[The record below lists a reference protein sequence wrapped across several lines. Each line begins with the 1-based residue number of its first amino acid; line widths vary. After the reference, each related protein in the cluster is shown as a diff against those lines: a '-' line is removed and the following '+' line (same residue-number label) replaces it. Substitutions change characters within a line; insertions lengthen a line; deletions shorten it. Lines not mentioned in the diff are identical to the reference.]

1 MSKSYCYNKYFQWQE
16 IYPAFQEL
24 LLFRLVTVSSVEFN
38 LARAIAVVAETH
50 PQRTALIH
58 RGTEVLFPEFVD
70 RYRRLGSALDAAG
83 ISCRRERPEL
93 AGHESGQDH
102 IALYLNNEI
111 EYLEGMLGGWA
122 ARAATFNVNHRYIAD
137 ELCYLLTD
145 SNAKAVIVNSAYAP
159 NLADVLPQLPNIELI
174 VQVPDESDNELLTGA
189 IFYNDFLQNHE
200 PRNLDDCSPDDLY
213 VLYTGGTTGM
223 PKGVLWRN
231 ADFFV
236 GALGGL
242 NRKENREYVSY
253 AEIAKAA
260 DRGTLRWMTSAPF
273 MHGAAQ
279 WIALQALSMGHTVVL
294 PDLTDRYDAASVLK
308 ACERED
314 VEFLQIVGDAFAR
327 PLLDALK
334 SGETVPTSLRSIIS
348 GGAVLN
354 SELKEELKEQ
364 FNGVTIRD
372 SIGSSETGVQGSNV
386 STKEEK
392 ASTGDFEPASGSAV
406 VNSQMDAVV
415 EAGSEEIGWFAMSG
429 RVPLGYLND
438 SEKTRQ
444 TFPVIDG
451 VRFSV
456 PGDRARL
463 LEDGRIQVLGR
474 DSVTINSG
482 GEKIFAEEVENAVKT
497 HPAVYDAV
505 VCGRSSPRWGSEVVA
520 IVQLVGQAQ
529 VLESDI
535 IEHCGKHIARY
546 KRPKAVVKVDE
557 IKRSPAGKPDYRWAQ
572 TVAQELRT
580 D

>member
-1 MSKSYCYNKYFQWQE
+1 M
-16 IYPAFQEL
+16 
-24 LLFRLVTVSSVEFN
+24 EFN
-38 LARAIAVVAETH
+38 LARVIAAVADAY
-50 PQRTALIH
+50 PDRTALVH
-58 RGTEVLFPEFVD
+58 QGNEVLFPEFVD
-70 RYRRLGSALDAAG
+70 RYRRLGSALTAAG
-83 ISCRRERPEL
+83 IGCKTERPDL

-102 IALYLNNEI
+102 IALYLNNEP
-111 EYLEGMLGGWA
+111 EYLESMLGGWA
-122 ARAATFNVNHRYIAD
+122 SRTATFNVNHRYVAD
-137 ELCYLLTD
+137 ELLYLLND
-145 SNAKAVIVNSAYAP
+145 SQAKAVIVNSAYAP
-159 NLADVLPQLPNIELI
+159 NLAEVLPQLPNIKLI
-174 VQVPDESDNELLTGA
+174 IQVPDASNNELLKDA
-189 IFYNDFLQNHE
+189 IFYDDFIQGHD

-242 NRKENREYVSY
+242 NRKENREYQSY
-253 AEIAKAA
+253 TELATAA
-260 DRGTLRWMTSAPF
+260 GRGTLRWMTSAPF

-294 PDLTDRYDAASVLK
+294 PDVTDRYDATSVLQ
-308 ACERED
+308 ACEREE

-327 PLLDALK
+327 PLLDASK
-334 SGETVPTSLRSIIS
+334 SGQLVPRSLRSIIS

-354 SELKEELKEQ
+354 SELKEEIKQQ
-364 FNGVTIRD
+364 FDGVTIRD

-386 STKEEK
+386 STKEQT
-392 ASTGDFEPASGSAV
+392 ASTGDFVPASGSTV
-406 VNSQMDAVV
+406 VNSTMDAVV

-438 SEKTRQ
+438 AEKTQR
-444 TFPVIDG
+444 TFPVING

-463 LEDGRIQVLGR
+463 LADGRIEVLGR

-482 GEKIFAEEVENAVKT
+482 GEKIFAEEVEKAVKT

-505 VCGRSSPRWGSEVVA
+505 VCGRPSARWGSEVVA
-520 IVQLVGQAQ
+520 IVQLVEQKED
-529 VLESDI
+529 LEDEI
-535 IEHCGKHIARY
+535 IEHCGNHIARY
-546 KRPKAVVKVDE
+546 KRPKSIIEVAE

-572 TVAQELRT
+572 TIAQEARP

>member
-1 MSKSYCYNKYFQWQE
+1 M
-16 IYPAFQEL
+16 
-24 LLFRLVTVSSVEFN
+24 EFN
-38 LARAIAVVAETH
+38 LARVIAAVADAY
-50 PQRTALIH
+50 PDRTALVH
-58 RGTEVLFPEFVD
+58 QGNEVLFPEFVD
-70 RYRRLGSALDAAG
+70 RYRRLGSALTAAG
-83 ISCRRERPEL
+83 IGCKTERPDL

-102 IALYLNNEI
+102 IALYLNNEP
-111 EYLEGMLGGWA
+111 EYLESMLGGWA
-122 ARAATFNVNHRYIAD
+122 SRTATFNVNHRYVAD
-137 ELCYLLTD
+137 ELLYLLND
-145 SNAKAVIVNSAYAP
+145 SQAKAVIVNSAYAP
-159 NLADVLPQLPNIELI
+159 NLAEVLPQLPNIKLI
-174 VQVPDESDNELLTGA
+174 IQVPDASNNELLKDA
-189 IFYNDFLQNHE
+189 IFYDDFIQGHD

-242 NRKENREYVSY
+242 NRKENREYQSY
-253 AEIAKAA
+253 TELAGAA
-260 DRGTLRWMTSAPF
+260 GRGTLRWMTSAPF

-294 PDLTDRYDAASVLK
+294 PDVTDRYDATSVLQ
-308 ACERED
+308 ACEREE

-327 PLLDALK
+327 PLLDASK
-334 SGETVPTSLRSIIS
+334 SGQLVPRSLRSIIS

-354 SELKEELKEQ
+354 SELKEEIKQQ
-364 FNGVTIRD
+364 FDGVTIRD

-386 STKEEK
+386 STKEQT
-392 ASTGDFEPASGSAV
+392 ASTGDFVPASGSTV
-406 VNSQMDAVV
+406 VNSTMDAVV

-438 SEKTRQ
+438 AEKTQR
-444 TFPVIDG
+444 TFPVING

-463 LEDGRIQVLGR
+463 LADGRIEVLGR

-482 GEKIFAEEVENAVKT
+482 GEKIFAEEVEKAVKT

-505 VCGRSSPRWGSEVVA
+505 VCGRPSARWGSEVVA
-520 IVQLVGQAQ
+520 IVQLVEQKED
-529 VLESDI
+529 LEEEI
-535 IEHCGKHIARY
+535 IEHCGNHIARY
-546 KRPKAVVKVDE
+546 KRPKSIIEVAE

-572 TVAQELRT
+572 TIAQEARP

>member
-1 MSKSYCYNKYFQWQE
+1 M
-16 IYPAFQEL
+16 
-24 LLFRLVTVSSVEFN
+24 EFN
-38 LARAIAVVAETH
+38 LARVIAEVADACPE
-50 PQRTALIH
+50 RIALVH
-58 RGTEVLFPEFVD
+58 RDTEILFPDFVE
-70 RYRRLGSALDAAG
+70 RYRRLGSALSAAG
-83 ISCRRERPEL
+83 IGCQKERSEL

-102 IALYLNNEI
+102 IALYLNNEF
-111 EYLEGMLGGWA
+111 EYLESMLGGWA
-122 ARAATFNVNHRYIAD
+122 ARAATFNVNHRYMAD
-137 ELCYLLTD
+137 ELLYLLTD
-145 SNAKAVIVNSAYAP
+145 SEAKAVIVNSAYAP
-159 NLADVLPQLPNIELI
+159 NLAEVLPQLPNIKLI
-174 VQVPDESDNELLTGA
+174 IQVPDDSNNELLEGA
-189 IFYNDFLQNHE
+189 IYYDDFVQGHD
-200 PRNLDDCSPDDLY
+200 PKDLDDCSPDDLY

-242 NRKENREYVSY
+242 NRKENREYESY
-253 AEIAKAA
+253 VEVAEAA
-260 DRGTLRWMTSAPF
+260 GRGTLRWMTSAPF

-294 PDLTDRYDAASVLK
+294 PDVTDRYDATSVLQ

-327 PLLDALK
+327 PLLDASKAGQL
-334 SGETVPTSLRSIIS
+334 VPRSLRSIIS

-354 SELKEELKEQ
+354 SELKEELKQQ
-364 FNGVTIRD
+364 FGGITIRD

-386 STKEEK
+386 STKEQT
-392 ASTGDFEPASGSAV
+392 ASTGDFVPASGSAV
-406 VNSQMDAVV
+406 VNSTMDAVV

-438 SEKTRQ
+438 AEKTGK
-444 TFPVIDG
+444 TFPVVNG

-463 LEDGRIQVLGR
+463 LADGRIEVLGR

-482 GEKIFAEEVENAVKT
+482 GEKIFAEEVETAVKT

-505 VCGRSSPRWGSEVVA
+505 VCGRPSERWGNEVVA
-520 IVQLVGQAQ
+520 IVQLVEQEQ
-529 VLESDI
+529 DLESEI
-535 IEHCGKHIARY
+535 IEHCASHIARY
-546 KRPKAVVKVDE
+546 KRPKSIIEVGE

-572 TVAQELRT
+572 AIAQESSP

>member
-1 MSKSYCYNKYFQWQE
+1 M
-16 IYPAFQEL
+16 
-24 LLFRLVTVSSVEFN
+24 EFN
-38 LARAIAVVAETH
+38 LARVIAAVAEAH
-50 PQRTALIH
+50 PDRIALIH
-58 RGTEVLFPEFVD
+58 RGSEVTFPDFVN
-70 RYRRLGSALDAAG
+70 RYRRLGNALDAAG
-83 ISCRRERPEL
+83 LSCRKERSEL
-93 AGHESGQDH
+93 GGHESGQDH
-102 IALYLNNEI
+102 IALYLNNEF
-111 EYLEGMLGGWA
+111 EYLESMLGGWA
-122 ARAATFNVNHRYIAD
+122 ARAATFNVNHRYMAD
-137 ELCYLLTD
+137 ELFYLLTD
-145 SNAKAVIVNSAYAP
+145 SSAKAVIVNSAYAP
-159 NLADVLPQLPNIELI
+159 NLAEVLPQLPNIELI
-174 VQVPDESDNELLTGA
+174 VQVPDESGNRLLEGA
-189 IFYNDFLQNHE
+189 VYYNDFVESHE
-200 PRNLDDCSPDDLY
+200 PKDLNDCSPDDLY
-213 VLYTGGTTGM
+213 VLYTGGTTGL

-242 NRKENREYVSY
+242 NRKENREYDSY
-253 AEIAKAA
+253 AEIAGAA
-260 DRGTLRWMTSAPF
+260 GIGTLRWMTSAPF

-294 PDLTDRYDAASVLK
+294 PDITDRYDAASVLEV
-308 ACERED
+308 CERED

-327 PLLDALK
+327 PLLDASK
-334 SGETVPTSLRSIIS
+334 SGQLIPSSLRSIIS

-354 SELKEELKEQ
+354 AELKEKLKQQ
-364 FNGVTIRD
+364 FGGVTIRD

-386 STKEEK
+386 STKTER

-406 VNSQMDAVV
+406 VNAQMDAVV

-438 SEKTRQ
+438 AEKTQ
-444 TFPVIDG
+444 KTFPIIEG

-463 LEDGRIQVLGR
+463 LEDRRIQVLGR

-482 GEKIFAEEVENAVKT
+482 GEKIFAEEVETAVKT

-505 VCGRSSPRWGSEVVA
+505 VCGRPSPRWGNEVVA
-520 IVQLVGQAQ
+520 IVQLADQAE

-535 IEHCGKHIARY
+535 IEHCGSRIARY
-546 KRPKAVVKVDE
+546 KRPKAVIQVDQ

-572 TVAQELRT
+572 SIAREART

>member
-1 MSKSYCYNKYFQWQE
+1 
-16 IYPAFQEL
+16 
-24 LLFRLVTVSSVEFN
+24 
-38 LARAIAVVAETH
+38 
-50 PQRTALIH
+50 
-58 RGTEVLFPEFVD
+58 
-70 RYRRLGSALDAAG
+70 
-83 ISCRRERPEL
+83 
-93 AGHESGQDH
+93 
-102 IALYLNNEI
+102 
-111 EYLEGMLGGWA
+111 MLGGWA
-122 ARAATFNVNHRYIAD
+122 SRTATFNVNHRYVAD
-137 ELCYLLTD
+137 ELLYLLND
-145 SNAKAVIVNSAYAP
+145 SQAKAVIVNSAYAP
-159 NLADVLPQLPNIELI
+159 NLAEVLPQLPNIKLI
-174 VQVPDESDNELLTGA
+174 IQVPDASNNELLKDA
-189 IFYNDFLQNHE
+189 IFYDDFIQGHD

-242 NRKENREYVSY
+242 NRKENREYQSY
-253 AEIAKAA
+253 TELARAA
-260 DRGTLRWMTSAPF
+260 GRGTLRWMTSAPF

-294 PDLTDRYDAASVLK
+294 PDVTDRYDATSVLQ
-308 ACERED
+308 ACEREE

-327 PLLDALK
+327 PLLDASK
-334 SGETVPTSLRSIIS
+334 SGQLVPRSLRSIIS

-354 SELKEELKEQ
+354 SELKEEIKQQ
-364 FNGVTIRD
+364 FDGVTIRD

-386 STKEEK
+386 STKEQK
-392 ASTGDFEPASGSAV
+392 ASTGDFVPASGSTV
-406 VNSQMDAVV
+406 VNSTMDAVV

-438 SEKTRQ
+438 AEKTQR
-444 TFPVIDG
+444 TFPVING

-463 LEDGRIQVLGR
+463 LADGRIEVLGR

-482 GEKIFAEEVENAVKT
+482 GEKIFAEEVEKAVKT

-505 VCGRSSPRWGSEVVA
+505 VCGRPSARWGSEVVA
-520 IVQLVGQAQ
+520 IVQLVEQQ
-529 VLESDI
+529 EDLESEI
-535 IEHCGKHIARY
+535 IEHCGNHIARY
-546 KRPKAVVKVDE
+546 KRPKSIIEVAE

-572 TVAQELRT
+572 TIAQEAGP